1 MGEKVMIADEL
12 KVIDYLA
19 AMDSFVVGRLLK
31 TSIETSNSITVGAE
45 IACLARRGYYE
56 LINSVFVDYLKSGN
70 SIKLSD
76 GFAAELSNNFYSIRK
91 GSPVLGYIAKSINR
105 RRDKKSGGDVYDKN
119 TLNEDLLEYER
130 SRNARIQIVPK
141 NILA

>member
-1 MGEKVMIADEL
+1 MVADEL
-12 KVIDYLA
+12 KTIDYLA
-19 AMDSFVVGRLLK
+19 AMNSFVVGRLLK

-45 IACLARRGYYE
+45 IACLARRGYYD

-91 GSPVLGYIAKSINR
+91 GSPVLGYIAKSINM

-130 SRNARIQIVPK
+130 SCNARIQIVPK